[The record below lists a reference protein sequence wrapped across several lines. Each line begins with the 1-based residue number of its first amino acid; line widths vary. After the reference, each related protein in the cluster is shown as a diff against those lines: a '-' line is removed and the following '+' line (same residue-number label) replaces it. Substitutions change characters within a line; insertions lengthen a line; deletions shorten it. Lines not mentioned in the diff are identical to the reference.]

1 MRPISSIFVV
11 DPEYGRQSFGDL
23 FALFAQGAR
32 AGFRCATHT
41 SDIISNNRSQVDASP
56 TVR

>member
-1 MRPISSIFVV
+1 MRPTSSIFV
-11 DPEYGRQSFGDL
+11 DPEYDLQSFGDL

-41 SDIISNNRSQVDASP
+41 SDIISDNRSQVDASP

>member
-1 MRPISSIFVV
+1 MRPTSSIFVV
-11 DPEYGRQSFGDL
+11 DPEYDRQSFGDL

>member
-1 MRPISSIFVV
+1 MRPTSSIFV
-11 DPEYGRQSFGDL
+11 DPEYDRQSFGDL

-32 AGFRCATHT
+32 AGFRCATRT
-41 SDIISNNRSQVDASP
+41 RDIISNNRSQVDASP

>member
-1 MRPISSIFVV
+1 MRPISSIFV

-32 AGFRCATHT
+32 AGFRRATRT